1 MSKLLVGLSTLV
13 LSFVVLNARPDA
25 SGGDHPD
32 LVGLS
37 PGEFVVHRQRVPVRI
52 VLIGFD
58 RDQVKAQDIRHEL
71 PGTYR
76 PVVRVPLDYGLS
88 GRNMGLEYTFDYE
101 LVRKGSG
108 FADRLFEYL
117 LAIGTEGPLTTYQ
130 TRYNAQSRNVLD
142 VTGPVLY
149 IDAPSV
155 ERWLQTH
162 DDQKGPGYTAY
173 FINWYGRDDFRF
185 HVFTKTDEPD
195 PDTDFNFGL
204 LSFNAISSWGGTSSR
219 SWFYDFS
226 AGPEF
231 NMSNW
236 VVDVEDLTADGVP
249 EYRMPAIWEYADN
262 GYRAP
267 ALLGQDIGLLTR
279 YVAINLLFTSSPLY
293 DPLIT
298 APGALGR
305 KIADTSLFEDDPASQ
320 GSNFLDVGFARQV
333 WRRFQPYYLWAT
345 PSRDLPIDLGAK
357 QALDIFTLNN
367 VVPGCWQEFL
377 VPFAQLFCYFEE
389 NLATYVPSYRDRDYV
404 VESFLFNTTEAG
416 LGVQLGLLGFADD
429 NWVDGTQ
436 TFVFTFGSELYRSLG
451 YGFTSTL
458 IHEVGHHIGMSHP
471 HDGYDFESDL
481 DYSPT
486 GLTYFAWEG
495 DESDTVMHYM
505 GVSNTFGRHNEDNM
519 YRWETAGY
527 LNWANALAGAILMSP
542 DADRVRLAVKLADIE
557 AALAKKRFQGWDYLQ
572 AAASA
577 RLSYATLAAAADAI
591 GVSSSSLNAARMAI
605 PGMRPMKEGDRPR
618 QLLERLAQRP

>member
-1 MSKLLVGLSTLV
+1 MKLLVGLSTLV
-13 LSFVVLNARPDA
+13 LSFIVLSARPDA
-25 SGGDHPD
+25 SRGDHPD

-58 RDQVKAQDIRHEL
+58 RDQLPGQDIRDVL
-71 PGTYR
+71 PRTYS
-76 PVVRVPLDYGLS
+76 PVVRYPLFYGLN
-88 GRNMGLEYTFDYE
+88 GRETGLEYVFDYE
-101 LVRKGSG
+101 IVRKGQG
-108 FADRLFEYL
+108 FADRFFSHLAL
-117 LAIGTEGPLTTYQ
+117 LGEEGPLTTYQ
-130 TRYNAQSRNVLD
+130 TRYNAQARNVLD

-155 ERWLQTH
+155 ERWLQSH
-162 DDQKGPGYTAY
+162 DDPKGPGYTVY
-173 FINWYGRDDFRF
+173 FVNWYGRDDFRF

-204 LSFNAISSWGGTSSR
+204 LSLNAISSWGGTSSR

-231 NMSNW
+231 NMANW
-236 VVDVEDLTADGVP
+236 VVDVADLTGDGVP
-249 EYRMPAIWEYADN
+249 EYRMPAIWEYAGN
-262 GYRAP
+262 GFRAP
-267 ALLGQDIGLLTR
+267 ERLGQDVGLLTR
-279 YVAINLLFTSSPLY
+279 YVALNLLFTTSPLY
-293 DPLIT
+293 DPLVT
-298 APGALGR
+298 APGPLGR
-305 KIADTSLFEDDPASQ
+305 KVADTSLFEDDPASQ
-320 GSNFLDVGFARQV
+320 GSDFIDMGFARQV
-333 WRRFQPYYLWAT
+333 WRRFQPYYQWTT
-345 PSRDLPIDLGAK
+345 PFRDLAIDAGAK
-357 QALDIFTLNN
+357 QALDIFTLNA
-367 VVPGCWQEFL
+367 VVPGCWQTFA

-389 NLATYVPSYRDRDYV
+389 NLSTYVPPYRDRDYV
-404 VESFLFNTTEAG
+404 AESFLFNTTEEG
-416 LGVQLGLLGFADD
+416 LGAQLGLLGFADD

-436 TFVFTFGSELYRSLG
+436 TFVFAFGSELYRTLG

-458 IHEVGHHIGMSHP
+458 VHEIGHHIGMSHP
-471 HDGYDFESDL
+471 HDGYDSEGDL
-481 DYSPT
+481 DYGPT

-557 AALAKKRFQGWDYLQ
+557 AALAKKRFHEWDYLQ

-591 GVSSSSLNAARMAI
+591 GVSASSLNAARMAI

-618 QLLERLAQRP
+618 QLQERLAERP